1 MGPEYVV
8 LHKGGFW
15 VASPRSRTGSQL
27 HEIVIT
33 QWSTVIKQ
41 LLVQMHFVGIGSAI
55 RIIISKNRTYETC
68 PSWHLLLFSAP
79 STGLNF
85 SRGAC
90 VELATHPLHNNDGF
104 CLHLPVFLLS
114 ASPAELQLFQ
124 CQPWHQRGALPH
136 WHGEDDQ
143 VEDLPGLP
151 AILPPHL
158 QLHPLPGAPGQ
169 PRRAHLK
176 GTSPAAFCPKCVHLQ
191 FYTLRGPKGAFLV
204 LKRTFNTFHWVCSWN
219 GVVSCELLLKCLLKP
234 NVSLFER

>member
-1 MGPEYVV
+1 MGPQYVV
-8 LHKGGFW
+8 LHKREFRIT
-15 VASPRSRTGSQL
+15 SLRSCVGSQQ

-33 QWSTVIKQ
+33 QWITVIKQ
-41 LLVQMHFVGIGSAI
+41 LLVQMHFAWIASAI

-79 STGLNF
+79 STGLIF
-85 SRGAC
+85 SCGAC

-124 CQPWHQRGALPH
+124 WQPWHQRGALPH

-169 PRRAHLK
+169 SRWAHLK
-176 GTSPAAFCPKCVHLQ
+176 GTSPAAFRPKCVHLH
-191 FYTLRGPKGAFLV
+191 FYTFRRPKSAFLV
-204 LKRTFNTFHWVCSWN
+204 QKRKSNTFNCDFIRLKWSSFLCIFTQ
-219 GVVSCELLLKCLLKP
+219 LLFKTSS
-234 NVSLFER
+234 NF